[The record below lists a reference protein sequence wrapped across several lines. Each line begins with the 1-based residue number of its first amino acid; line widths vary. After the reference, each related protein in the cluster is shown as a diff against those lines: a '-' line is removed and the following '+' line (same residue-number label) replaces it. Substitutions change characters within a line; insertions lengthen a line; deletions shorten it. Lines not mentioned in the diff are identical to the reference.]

1 METISSSELN
11 DKKIGV
17 LASVATLLIV
27 FLLLYISTIDNSKT
41 KTHTITLVTDIPLE
55 TIQEFKEV
63 TPVTEKGGGGGGGGT
78 PSNDK
83 VDPTPKPQTDHVVT
97 SQSSE
102 AVTMK
107 GNGKSNKT
115 TAENS
120 QNTAT
125 STKKSKNLFTSD
137 GGNGDGTGGGVGK
150 GKGIGFGPDTGE
162 GKGLGNGPG
171 SGGGN
176 AGARRIRL
184 NDPNVDNIESDV
196 DNKIN
201 LRVKIDENGN
211 VISAISTSRTTT
223 TSQTIINKVIAATI
237 NQAKYNKKPGAG
249 IEEAFITII
258 LNAR

>member
-55 TIQEFKEV
+55 PLQEFKEV
-63 TPVTEKGGGGGGGGT
+63 TPVTEQGGGGGGGGT

-97 SQSSE
+97 SKSSD
-102 AVTMK
+102 AVAMK
-107 GNGKSNKT
+107 DNGKSNKT

-125 STKKSKNLFTSD
+125 STKKSTNFFTAD
-137 GGNGDGTGGGVGK
+137 GGNGSGTGGGVGK
-150 GKGIGFGPDTGE
+150 GKGIGFGPDTGD
-162 GKGLGNGPG
+162 GKGPGNGPG
-171 SGGGN
+171 SGGNGS
-176 AGARRIRL
+176 GAKRIRL
-184 NDPNVDNIESDV
+184 NDPNVDNIESDSYQL
-196 DNKIN
+196 IS

-211 VISAISTSRTTT
+211 VISAVSTSRTTT
-223 TSQTIINKVIAATI
+223 TSQAIINKVIAATI
-237 NQAKYNKKPGAG
+237 SQTKYNKKPGAG
-249 IEEAFITII
+249 IEEAFIKLQLTPH
-258 LNAR
+258 